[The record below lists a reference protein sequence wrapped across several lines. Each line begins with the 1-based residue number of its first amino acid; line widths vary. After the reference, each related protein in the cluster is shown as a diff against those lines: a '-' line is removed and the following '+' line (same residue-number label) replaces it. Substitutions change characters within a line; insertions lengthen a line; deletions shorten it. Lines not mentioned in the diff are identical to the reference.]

1 MAAESIEGLTVLHDV
16 ITEEEE
22 KKIIAYLDGR
32 EWKNVNPANKSSRRV
47 QQFGYGYSYKD
58 HSLQKEPPL
67 ECEVLH
73 FANFLRVTNVMDA
86 QQCIVNEYFQT
97 QGIAA
102 HIDST
107 NFGDTVAG
115 LSIGED
121 ATMIFKR
128 DTSRIPVFLPR
139 RSVVIMKGESRYKYT
154 HEIPSTKSYIVNGV
168 KVVKSQSYRRIS
180 LTYRQLK

>member
-1 MAAESIEGLTVLHDV
+1 MAAESIEGLTLLHDV

-67 ECEVLH
+67 ESEVLN
-73 FANFLRVTNVMDA
+73 FANFLKVNEIMNA
-86 QQCIVNEYFQT
+86 QQCIVNEYYQT

-102 HIDST
+102 HIDNT

-128 DTSRIPVFLPR
+128 DKERIPVFLPR

-154 HEIPSTKSYIVNGV
+154 HEIPSTKSYVVNGI
-168 KVVKSQSYRRIS
+168 KVVKSKEYRRIS